1 MNAWQ
6 LTTLNSIFQV
16 GALKISL
23 ESSYKELADT
33 RRQLA
38 ENSVAEHE
46 ENLLKEQ
53 EARKAVE
60 EKLRLTVDQ
69 NRTEVTGLYKQID
82 ELRVALSRCVGHHTH
97 YLDPFI
103 VLLPIFI

>member
-1 MNAWQ
+1 M
-6 LTTLNSIFQV
+6 

-23 ESSYKELADT
+23 ESAYKELADT

-38 ENSVAEHE
+38 ENSIAEHE
-46 ENLLKEQ
+46 DNLSKEQ

-82 ELRVALSRCVGHHTH
+82 ELRVALSRWVC
-97 YLDPFI
+97 F
-103 VLLPIFI
+103 